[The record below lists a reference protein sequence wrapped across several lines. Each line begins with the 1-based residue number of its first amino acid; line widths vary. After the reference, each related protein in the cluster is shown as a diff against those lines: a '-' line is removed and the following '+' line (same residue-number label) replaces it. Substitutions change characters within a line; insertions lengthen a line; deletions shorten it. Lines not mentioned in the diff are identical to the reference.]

1 MILLD
6 ASAILGYLND
16 EPGKETIET
25 LLLQGNTCISVV
37 NLAEVMTKLCDWGMT
52 AEQGS
57 EVMERLALRIEPFT
71 PEIACETAR
80 LRPLTRELGLS
91 LGDRACL
98 ATASVRRCAVV
109 TGDRPWLKLASTLSL
124 EIINFRPMPH

>member
-25 LLLQGNTCISVV
+25 LLLQGDACISVV
-37 NLAEVMTKLCDWGMT
+37 NVAEVITKLCDWGMS
-52 AEQGS
+52 AEEGQAI
-57 EVMERLALRIEPFT
+57 MDKLALHIEPFT
-71 PEIACETAR
+71 PDIARETAR

-98 ATASVRRCAVV
+98 ATASVCRYSVV
-109 TGDRPWLKLASTLSL
+109 TGDRPWLKLATTLAL
-124 EIINFRPMPH
+124 DIINFRPMPH

>member
-25 LLLQGNTCISVV
+25 LLLQGNACISVV
-37 NLAEVMTKLCDWGMT
+37 NWAEVMTKLCDWGMT
-52 AEQGS
+52 AEQGA

-71 PEIACETAR
+71 PKIACETAR

-98 ATASVRRCAVV
+98 ATASVCRCAVV
-109 TGDRPWLKLASTLSL
+109 TGDRPWLKLASTLAL